1 MSQEQ
6 LQTLLCKAKSEPSLL
21 ESLQSTDSSEAVRTI
36 ARKNGFAITPEEYNK
51 LSDDEPE
58 GTSAGGC

>member
-1 MSQEQ
+1 M
-6 LQTLLCKAKSEPSLL
+6 LGKAKSEPSLL

-36 ARKNGFAITPEEYNK
+36 ARKNGFAIKPEEYYK
-51 LSDDEPE
+51 LRDDEPE